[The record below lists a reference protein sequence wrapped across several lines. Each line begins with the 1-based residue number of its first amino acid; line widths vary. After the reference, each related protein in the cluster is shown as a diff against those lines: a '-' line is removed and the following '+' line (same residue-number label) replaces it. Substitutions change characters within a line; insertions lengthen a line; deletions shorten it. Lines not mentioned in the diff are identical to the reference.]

1 MADYRA
7 LAQALDPY
15 AMDTGGITPD
25 TIKALQS
32 GYKSPNLLGM
42 IADIGRGG
50 LSNLESL
57 VRGGVA
63 QFGGTPVDTLNTIR
77 TPYPMEVMGDVN
89 YAPDKQVYGGTKD
102 ILGMMPK
109 RVTQAR
115 PETAGMEELGTIMGP
130 GLAKG
135 VAPAVKG
142 YASLLGN
149 EINAGMTG
157 QPTRSIIGQITPKPL
172 QLDVY
177 HGTPHQFPPT
187 ERNPLGEFD
196 ASKIGT
202 GEGAQAYGHGIYTGG
217 NIKTGE
223 EYVKT
228 TARTEIVDSSGNTLY
243 KELPRR
249 KITGESRAA
258 DALDYAFQ
266 VQSSNPYAFAAN
278 QITKFGEGPDVQDAL
293 KTLAQ
298 WEQAGAKTKTGAGY
312 LYKADLPDEK
322 IPQML
327 DWYYPV
333 PEEIRQKVSSAALE
347 KFGSGSTGTSGAH
360 LYAELTKEFE
370 RLGSANPKVD
380 ASEFLRQQGV
390 PGIKYL
396 DNFSRRQPEWI
407 IESPHG
413 GQNIFN
419 SEAGAQEFLQKN
431 PEGKMIAP
439 KQTYNYV
446 MFPGEEKNIKIL
458 ERQDR

>member
-1 MADYRA
+1 MAGLLDD
-7 LAQALDPY
+7 ALDGGAAYGFFPQLKGKRKIQ
-15 AMDTGGITPD
+15 DTEASADIP
-25 TIKALQS
+25 LQVLR
-32 GYKSPNLLGM
+32 GRLAGLLGLPS
-42 IADIGRGG
+42 DIGNVVRSPMPTEMFGDYNYEQPTQLTNTTEKYLNTLPLAPTSRVG
-50 LSNLESL
+50 QLAGQAGSYVPLNPMPALRTAKDIGEFA
-57 VRGGVA
+57 VRGG
-63 QFGGTPVDTLNTIR
+63 GEMLNAA
-77 TPYPMEVMGDVN
+77 MMGEN
-89 YAPDKQVYGGTKD
+89 QG
-102 ILGMMPK
+102 
-109 RVTQAR
+109 
-115 PETAGMEELGTIMGP
+115 
-130 GLAKG
+130 
-135 VAPAVKG
+135 
-142 YASLLGN
+142 LLGK
-149 EINAGMTG
+149 IVP
-157 QPTRSIIGQITPKPL
+157 QPKF
-172 QLDVY
+172 LDVW
-177 HGTPHQFPPT
+177 HGSPHRFAPT
-187 ERNPLGEFD
+187 ESNLLGEFD

-217 NIKTGE
+217 NIKTGK

-243 KELPRR
+243 KELPKR
-249 KITGESRAA
+249 KVTGESRAA

-266 VQSSNPYAFAAN
+266 VQSSNPYEFASN
-278 QITKFGEGPDVQDAL
+278 HITKFGEGPDVQVAL

-298 WEQAGAKTKTGAGY
+298 WEQAGAKTKMGSGY
-312 LYKADLPDEK
+312 LYKADLPDKK

-333 PEEIRQKVSSAALE
+333 PEKIRQKISSAALE

-360 LYAELTKEFE
+360 LYVELAKEFE

-407 IESPHG
+407 IESPKG

-419 SEAGAQEFLQKN
+419 SEVGALEFLQKN

-446 MFPGEEKNIKIL
+446 MFPGEEKSMKIL
-458 ERQDR
+458 ERN

>member
-1 MADYRA
+1 
-7 LAQALDPY
+7 
-15 AMDTGGITPD
+15 
-25 TIKALQS
+25 
-32 GYKSPNLLGM
+32 M

-115 PETAGMEELGTIMGP
+115 PETAGMEELGTVMGP

-149 EINAGMTG
+149 EVNAGMTG

-333 PEEIRQKVSSAALE
+333 PEETRQKVSSAALE

-407 IESPHG
+407 IESPQG

-419 SEAGAQEFLQKN
+419 SEAGAKEFLQKN

>member
-63 QFGGTPVDTLNTIR
+63 QFAGTPVDTLNTIR

-109 RVTQAR
+109 RVTQGR
-115 PETAGMEELGTIMGP
+115 PETAGMEELGTVMGP

-149 EINAGMTG
+149 EVNAGMTG

-177 HGTPHQFPPT
+177 HGTPHKLSST
-187 ERNPLGEFD
+187 ETNPLGEFD
-196 ASKIGT
+196 ASKIGS
-202 GEGAQAYGHGIYTGG
+202 GAGAQAYGYGIYTSESPQFADYYAVKKGLPDLEG
-217 NIKTGE
+217 IASQNGIELSKDARVELMRQATRDSNGRPTKADNYIDPMGAVKKLQNANIE
-223 EYVKT
+223 
-228 TARTEIVDSSGNTLY
+228 ARQLPADKLQNTIR
-243 KELPRR
+243 E
-249 KITGESRAA
+249 
-258 DALDYAFQ
+258 FQ
-266 VQSSNPYAFAAN
+266 DQNKA
-278 QITKFGEGPDVQDAL
+278 
-293 KTLAQ
+293 
-298 WEQAGAKTKTGAGY
+298 Y
-312 LYKADLPDEK
+312 LYKADLPDKK

-327 DWYYPV
+327 DWETPV
-333 PEEIRQKVSSAALE
+333 PEELRQRISEVMMKE
-347 KFGSGSTGTSGAH
+347 FGSGATGTSGEK
-360 LYAELTKEFE
+360 LYKEIQAEY
-370 RLGSANPKVD
+370 RRAGSDNPAKD
-380 ASEFLRQQGV
+380 ASAFLQKQGV
-390 PGIKYL
+390 PGI
-396 DNFSRRQPEWI
+396 
-407 IESPHG
+407 
-413 GQNIFN
+413 
-419 SEAGAQEFLQKN
+419 
-431 PEGKMIAP
+431 
-439 KQTYNYV
+439 TYKEIDTRNYV
-446 MFPGEEKNIKIL
+446 TFPDEEKNIKIL

>member
-25 TIKALQS
+25 TLKALQTIN
-32 GYKSPNLLGM
+32 KSPNLLGM
-42 IADIGRGG
+42 IGDIGRGG

-63 QFGGTPVDTLNTIR
+63 QVPGTAGDLETLGRMGINTSFG
-77 TPYPMEVMGDVN
+77 
-89 YAPDKQVYGGTKD
+89 AGGVKVSPKAILPTTTD
-102 ILGMMPK
+102 ILGMLPQ

-115 PETAGMEELGTIMGP
+115 PETEGMEQLGGAMNPRGP
-130 GLAKG
+130 INLGRAVMRLPSD
-135 VAPAVKG
+135 VAR
-142 YASLLGN
+142 
-149 EINAGMTG
+149 AGKEFLMAN
-157 QPTRSIIGQITPKPL
+157 QPSR
-172 QLDVY
+172 LDVY

-187 ERNPLGEFD
+187 KRNPLGEFD

-243 KELPRR
+243 KELPKR
-249 KITGESRAA
+249 KVTGESRAA

-298 WEQAGAKTKTGAGY
+298 WEQAGAKTKTGSGY

-407 IESPHG
+407 IESPKG